1 MVAQARNKQTAG
13 LQGKNPNAPT
23 PMVQQAAQQNFALK
37 QGTVAPIPATPVQQ
51 PVGGIGMG
59 NRVMGR
65 FEQQVQQPPMQGASG
80 SPVAPVGNVGIM
92 REDTSV
98 PDPLFG
104 TQGVRMTNPAATSP
118 NDQGSLSEALK
129 RSMIHRGQSSDFNPD
144 AMPGKAAP
152 SGYGRAQPSAAV
164 PNIQM
169 DDFKKDDAKRDGG
182 FFGWLRGI
190 FPKSR
195 PGMRKGETEEDYD
208 RRMTTN
214 RERMIAL
221 ADAMRHI
228 GNIVNTSKY
237 APAQQF
243 NDPVSAE
250 EAKYQQREAERKQQ
264 AAIDADAAYKQ
275 AGLTLKQQAAE
286 ADRQYKMLSLQLGI
300 DKANEARNRNADKDA
315 FDREKFE
322 HTKEQDKV
330 KNRQTDEKIKISRYN
345 ATHKGKG
352 GRSGNGGSGGKYWF
366 DDKDGKRHYYPNKT
380 MYEQGYYMEYGTP
393 PNGGTSTSTS
403 TKTIDS
409 KGNEKTITTRTKGS
423 SIAQQAAKS
432 QTEARAKRKN
442 QTARGKSKL
451 RNTAGLGL

>member
-13 LQGKNPNAPT
+13 LQGKSPNAPS

-37 QGTVAPIPATPVQQ
+37 QGAVAPVPTTPVQQ
-51 PVGGIGMG
+51 PVGGMG
-59 NRVMGR
+59 NRVIGR
-65 FEQQVQQPPMQGASG
+65 FEQQAPMQGASG

-92 REDTSV
+92 RDDTSV
-98 PDPLFG
+98 PNPMYG
-104 TQGVRMTNPAATSP
+104 TQGVRMTNPAATSQ
-118 NDQGSLSEALK
+118 NDQGSLSEALQ
-129 RSMIHRGQSSDFNPD
+129 RSMIHRGQSSEFNPD
-144 AMPGKAAP
+144 AMPGKAAK
-152 SGYGRAQPSAAV
+152 SGVGGEEPSAAV

-169 DDFKKDDAKRDGG
+169 DDFKKDEAKRDGG

-195 PGMRKGETEEDYD
+195 PGMRKGETDEEYD

-228 GNIVNTSKY
+228 GNIVNTSNY

-250 EAKYQQREAERKQQ
+250 EAKYQQRKAERKKQ
-264 AAIDADAAYKQ
+264 AAIDADAAYKH

-300 DKANEARNRNADKDA
+300 DKANEARNRNASKDA
-315 FDREKFE
+315 LYKEKFE

-330 KNRQTDEKIKISRYN
+330 KNRQADERIKISQYN

-352 GRSGNGGSGGKYWF
+352 GKSGNGVSGGKYWF
-366 DDKDGKRHYYPNKT
+366 DGKDGKRHYYPNKT
-380 MYEQGYYMEYGTP
+380 MYEQGYYLEYGTP

-432 QTEARAKRKN
+432 QAEARAKRKN
-442 QTARGKSKL
+442 QAARGKSKL